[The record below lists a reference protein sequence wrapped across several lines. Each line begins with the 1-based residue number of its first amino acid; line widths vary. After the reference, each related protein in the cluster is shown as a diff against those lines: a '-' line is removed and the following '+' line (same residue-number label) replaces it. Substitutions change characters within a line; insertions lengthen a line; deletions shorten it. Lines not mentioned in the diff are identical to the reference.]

1 MIKEAITL
9 LEGLDKGLKSTI
21 TLYFGKKDLDEYSTI
36 QGEYNNPFDIEES
49 MNFYQ
54 FRADLSI
61 IWRKGELVTNSMSIN
76 DIINILLNKKLGE
89 LRPDD
94 FFGLMRGDC
103 DYPELYENELIW
115 KFNEEEDD
123 GPEEYDLE
131 SLLNQSSIEYINQ
144 TFDFTGVQRFTI
156 LVGNNALIE
165 IVDEL
170 EE

>member
-1 MIKEAITL
+1 M
-9 LEGLDKGLKSTI
+9 
-21 TLYFGKKDLDEYSTI
+21 
-36 QGEYNNPFDIEES
+36 
-49 MNFYQ
+49 
-54 FRADLSI
+54 
-61 IWRKGELVTNSMSIN
+61 
-76 DIINILLNKKLGE
+76 
-89 LRPDD
+89 RPDD